1 MSAAVFFDTNILLY
15 LFMEDGRRTP
25 VAEELIVQGG
35 VVSVQVLN
43 ELVSVARGK
52 LKMSWEQV
60 RIIRDKTLILL
71 PNLLPLTEETHRL
84 AVDLSRRHGF
94 NIYDS
99 LIVAAATQAG
109 CTTLY
114 TEDMQHGLTIGKL
127 TIVNPFLAR

>member
-25 VAEELIVQGG
+25 VAEELI
-35 VVSVQVLN
+35 VQVLN